1 LLFVVFFVVVF
12 QSCTCLEGGGNI
24 GRLSRGFDPV
34 FVPDKSS
41 CDGFEL
47 AGRGVLWIERERES
61 GGGALRYEY
70 LAVQIGSFLGRS
82 LASGFSSKK
91 GNI

>member
-1 LLFVVFFVVVF
+1 LPSSRAAAILKAVEI
-12 QSCTCLEGGGNI
+12 SGGFPGVLI
-24 GRLSRGFDPV
+24 PV

-47 AGRGVLWIERERES
+47 AGRGVLWILRERERE
-61 GGGALRYEY
+61 ALRYEY

-82 LASGFSSKK
+82 LATGFSSKK
-91 GNI
+91 GNR